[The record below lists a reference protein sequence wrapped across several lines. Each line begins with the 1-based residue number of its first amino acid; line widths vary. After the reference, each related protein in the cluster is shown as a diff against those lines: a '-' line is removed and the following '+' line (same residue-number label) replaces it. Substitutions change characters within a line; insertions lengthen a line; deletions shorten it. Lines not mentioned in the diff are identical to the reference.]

1 MSLFS
6 SFSAPT
12 SGVLTVT
19 VIEARDL
26 HSEDTFGTND
36 PFIELWLD
44 EEYKQRTS
52 EVQSSNEPTWNETF
66 TFNIEEGSSLHKIY
80 FKVLDKDLVGD
91 DTVGKAKLDV
101 SEAISSG
108 TPIDT
113 WVSLPAHLGL
123 SSHGEVHFFVQFE
136 AL

>member
-6 SFSAPT
+6 SFEAPA

-19 VIEARDL
+19 VIEGRDL

-44 EEYKQRTS
+44 EDYKQRTS
-52 EVQSSNEPTWNETF
+52 EVQSSNEPTWNESF
-66 TFNIEEGSSLHKIY
+66 TFNIEQGSSHHKIY

-91 DTVGKAKLDV
+91 DTVGKGKIDIA
-101 SEAISSG
+101 EALEGS
-108 TPIDT
+108 PIDT
-113 WVSLPAHLGL
+113 WVSLPAHLHL
-123 SSHGEVHFFVQFE
+123 TSHGEIHFFIQFE